1 MSWLLHCKLAAI
13 LLPLFYFSFHLNKH
27 LCRRQKRQPNHK
39 VHNYHVQTWELQAT
53 LYFLPSVSL
62 YTSFIQTRTMRIH
75 WVFAPSGMSMDSVR
89 GKRRQGLAANVVFHL
104 LAFKSTPTNFPHH
117 PKFNYKSSGGNRPVM
132 TQSIKLTFNIVI

>member
-27 LCRRQKRQPNHK
+27 PCRKQKRQHNHK
-39 VHNYHVQTWELQAT
+39 VHNCHVQTWELQAT
-53 LYFLPSVSL
+53 LYFPPRVSL
-62 YTSFIQTRTMRIH
+62 YMSFIQTRTMRVH
-75 WVFAPSGMSMDSVR
+75 WVFVPSGMCMDSVR

-104 LAFKSTPTNFPHH
+104 LANFPHH
-117 PKFNYKSSGGNRPVM
+117 PKFNYKSSRGNGPVM